1 MCLVEIPPSLFYY
14 LSIVI
19 LLLFPVLK
27 DQHTIKLIVSL
38 KELLNGLSGIADSA
52 YNNNWTDT
60 HGQKKI
66 NTDY

>member
-1 MCLVEIPPSLFYY
+1 MRLVEIPPSLFYY

-52 YNNNWTDT
+52 YNNNWTGT